1 MKRIILILTAVVLLS
16 RCKTTKVIKTGVQK
30 DSITT
35 ITKVI
40 TERDTIFKIEKDSAL
55 YNAYIKCVNKEP
67 VLIVDTLEIVKYRK
81 IKPKVSLNDGKLEVN
96 CVKEAEEL
104 FFKWK
109 QEYIKENTKT
119 TTKET
124 NIVEVPRQLTWW
136 QKLFIRLGQIFIVV
150 LIVYGFIKFNGLA
163 IIKRFI

>member
-1 MKRIILILTAVVLLS
+1 MRSIILIILIVFS
-16 RCKTTKVIKTGVQK
+16 SCKSVKVIEKGVKK

-40 TERDTIFKIEKDSAL
+40 TERDTILKIEKDSSL

-67 VLIVDTLEIVKYRK
+67 ILIVDTLEIVKYSK
-81 IKPKVSLNDGKLEVN
+81 ITPKVSLNDGKLEVN

-119 TTKET
+119 TIKET
-124 NIVEVPRQLTWW
+124 NVVEVPRQLTWW
-136 QKLFIRLGQIFIVV
+136 QKLFIKLGQIFIGV
-150 LIVYGFIKFNGLA
+150 LIVYGFIKFNGLG

>member
-1 MKRIILILTAVVLLS
+1 MRSIILIILIIFS
-16 RCKTTKVIKTGVQK
+16 SCKSVKVIEKGVKK

-40 TERDTIFKIEKDSAL
+40 TERDTILKIEKDSAF

-67 VLIVDTLEIVKYRK
+67 VLIVNTLEIVKYRK
-81 IKPKVSLNDGKLEVN
+81 ITPKVSLNKGKLEVN

-119 TTKET
+119 TIKET
-124 NIVEVPRQLTWW
+124 NVVEVPRKLTWW
-136 QKLFIRLGQIFIVV
+136 QKLCIDLGKIFIGFI
-150 LIVYGFIKFNGLA
+150 IVYGFFKIQNLGIL
-163 IIKRFI
+163 KRFI